1 MVIFVITIN
10 LIITLFNFY
19 LAWKIWRFYLFLSK
33 FNASLSTLEQPLQS
47 FLKTAPIWLNTS
59 YTYTHSLHSKYQKIA
74 KICNL
79 TTQLWFLSRRFI
91 L

>member
-33 FNASLSTLEQPLQS
+33 FNTSLSTLEQPLQS
-47 FLKTAPIWLNTS
+47 FLNTAPIWLNAARFS
-59 YTYTHSLHSKYQKIA
+59 THSLNNKYQQFA
-74 KICNL
+74 KLCFIL
-79 TTQLWFLSRRFI
+79 QQLWFLRRRFI